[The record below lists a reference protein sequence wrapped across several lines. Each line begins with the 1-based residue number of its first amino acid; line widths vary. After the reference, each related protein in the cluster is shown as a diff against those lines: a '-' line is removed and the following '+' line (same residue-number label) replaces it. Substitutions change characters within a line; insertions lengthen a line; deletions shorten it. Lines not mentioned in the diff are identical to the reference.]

1 MTTKTTTQSKKIDL
15 NIVEVEEFAV
25 IVLVDGWRMRV
36 YFDNTLPK
44 ENKKKLH
51 KGKNVT
57 AEYTG
62 DMKDVHSIKFLPM
75 KTVE

>member
-1 MTTKTTTQSKKIDL
+1 MATKTTTQSKQIDL
-15 NIVEVEEFAV
+15 NIVEVEDFAV
-25 IVLVDGWRMRV
+25 IVLVDGWRMRI

-51 KGKNVT
+51 KGKKMI

-62 DMKDVHSIKFLPM
+62 DVKDVHSIRFLPL
-75 KTVE
+75 KSVE